1 MQNMIPSPKI
11 LSCIRTVRFQDCDP
25 FNHLNNGRYL
35 DYFMNAREDHLKEFY
50 DYDIYK
56 LARESGLGWVVATSQ
71 MAYLRPVYLMEEVK
85 IESQMIGY
93 GPKDISVEM
102 RMFDKEGVVLKS
114 LLWCRFVH
122 YNLLTNSTAV
132 HNESMVGMFENMIL
146 PVEEGSFDERVAIL
160 KSKV

>member
-1 MQNMIPSPKI
+1 MQNMTPSPKI
-11 LSCIRTVRFQDCDP
+11 LTCNRTVRFQDCDP

-71 MAYLRPVYLMEEVK
+71 MAYLKPVYLMEEIR
-85 IESQMIGY
+85 IESQMIGF

-102 RMFDKEGVVLKS
+102 RMYDKTGTVLKS

-122 YNLLTNSTAV
+122 YNLLKNSTAI
-132 HNESMVGMFENMIL
+132 HDESMLHLFENML
-146 PVEEGSFDERVAIL
+146 LTVEADTFDQRVIQL